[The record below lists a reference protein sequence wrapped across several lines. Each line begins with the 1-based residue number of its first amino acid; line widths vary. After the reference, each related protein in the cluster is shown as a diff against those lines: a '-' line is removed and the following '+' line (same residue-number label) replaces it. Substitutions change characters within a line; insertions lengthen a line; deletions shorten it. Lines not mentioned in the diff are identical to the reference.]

1 MKITLQQSEILKGV
15 NIVSKALP
23 IRTTMP
29 ILECI
34 IIDASANEIKLTAN
48 NIELGIETIVEG
60 NIIEPGVVGIEAKFL
75 GELVRKLPSN
85 EVTIDTDDRF
95 HTTIIC
101 EKAEVKVSGKSAE
114 DFVHIPIVARN
125 NPIVISELGLK
136 DLIRQ
141 TSFAA
146 AQNNN
151 NKLMTGEYF
160 ELSGSKLKAV
170 ALDGNRVAIRNVN
183 LKEPVED
190 SSAIIPVKTLNEISK
205 IMNGGAED
213 MVSIYITENH
223 IIFEYEKTTVVS
235 DLISGE
241 YFMIDKMISPDFI
254 TKMSCDKKQLS
265 DILDRF
271 SIMSNETDKKPI
283 VFSIEGQTVRMSI
296 DSFRGSMNEEL
307 EIKKEGDDMVIGFNP
322 KFLMDAIRAID
333 EDFIDFYFLNS
344 RSPAIIKD
352 ADENYNYVVLPI
364 NIGVR

>member
-1 MKITLQQSEILKGV
+1 MKIILQQSELLKGV

-23 IRTTMP
+23 LRTTMP

-34 IIDASANEIKLTAN
+34 IIDTSENEIKLTAN
-48 NIELGIETIVEG
+48 NIELGIETIVDGKIE
-60 NIIEPGVVGIEAKFL
+60 EPGIVGIEAKFL
-75 GELVRKLPSN
+75 GELVRKLPQN
-85 EVTIDTDDRF
+85 EVIIDTDDRF
-95 HTTIIC
+95 HTTIRC
-101 EKAEVKVSGKSAE
+101 EKMEVKVSGKSAE

-125 NPIVISELGLK
+125 NPIVISEIGLK

-146 AQNNN
+146 AQNNS

-160 ELSGSKLKAV
+160 EISGNRLKAV
-170 ALDGNRVAIRNVN
+170 ALDGNRVAIRNIN
-183 LKEPVED
+183 LKESVED

-205 IMNGGAED
+205 IMNGGADD
-213 MVSIYITENH
+213 MANIYITENH

-235 DLISGE
+235 DLISGK
-241 YFMIDKMISPDFI
+241 YFMIDKMISPDFT
-254 TKMSCDKKQLS
+254 TKMSCEKKQLS
-265 DILDRF
+265 DLLDRF
-271 SIMSNETDKKPI
+271 SIMSNEADKKPI

-307 EIKKEGDDMVIGFNP
+307 EVKKEGNDMVIGFNP

-352 ADENYNYVVLPI
+352 KEENYNYVVLPI